1 MDSLLKN
8 YDNAFLFVHGKDDE
22 CTLLRMQAFCIANNI
37 NILSLAHAESDD
49 KKVINTAFVELI
61 KDIEENG
68 VQSFLIVKSE
78 DSLCLGFKEMEQLQD
93 LIERG
98 AIVVWCLDEHALLVN
113 PEKAK

>member
-37 NILSLAHAESDD
+37 NILELAQTKSDD
-49 KKVINTAFVELI
+49 KKVINKTFVELV
-61 KDIEENG
+61 KDIKENCFQG
-68 VQSFLIVKSE
+68 FLIVKSE
-78 DSLCLGFKEMEQLQD
+78 DSLCLGFDEMELLQD
-93 LIERG
+93 LIESG
-98 AIVVWCLDEHALLVN
+98 AIAVWCLDEHVLLVN